1 MIEELKQSYAE
12 SQAEEQV
19 DFESRINSLADEV
32 SSFAN
37 YTELKRLEKASAHA
51 QQVKVRLAQADEDA
65 KMFNS
70 REALFEKDITSYAQ
84 INKMKKQYVTRENDT
99 GGGGMPYSCSCPGP
113 RGSPKLIT
121 SFPVSPLFLASPPPL
136 VLKKV

>member
-1 MIEELKQSYAE
+1 MIEDLKQRYAE

-84 INKMKKQYVTRENDT
+84 INKMKKQYVRTR
-99 GGGGMPYSCSCPGP
+99 GGGGGGGACLTAIVARTLVDHPSL
-113 RGSPKLIT
+113 SP
-121 SFPVSPLFLASPPPL
+121 
-136 VLKKV
+136 

>member
-1 MIEELKQSYAE
+1 MLISCILCPRAFFLFASCPPCPTHSPHILHISLVQVIEELKQSYAE

-84 INKMKKQYVTRENDT
+84 INKMKKQYVTR
-99 GGGGMPYSCSCPGP
+99 
-113 RGSPKLIT
+113 
-121 SFPVSPLFLASPPPL
+121 
-136 VLKKV
+136 